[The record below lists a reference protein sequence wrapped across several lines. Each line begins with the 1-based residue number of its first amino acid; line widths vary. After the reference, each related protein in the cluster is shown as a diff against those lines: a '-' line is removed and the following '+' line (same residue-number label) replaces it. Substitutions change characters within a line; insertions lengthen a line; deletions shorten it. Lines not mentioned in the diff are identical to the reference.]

1 MTKFQWL
8 DLNFLL
14 FADPE
19 IGIASPYY
27 QVNESA
33 GSVEV
38 VVMATSAGLS
48 GYVTFQT
55 EDGNATGEQLYI
67 PIMRFCIPWEPCI
80 HNEARSAGSCN
91 EVRQELASIA
101 STTTS
106 KDLHYHI

>member
-1 MTKFQWL
+1 
-8 DLNFLL
+8 
-14 FADPE
+14 
-19 IGIASPYY
+19 
-27 QVNESA
+27 
-33 GSVEV
+33 
-38 VVMATSAGLS
+38 MATSTGLS

-67 PIMRFCIPWEPCI
+67 PIMRFCIPWEPCT

-106 KDLHYHI
+106 KDLDYIPYLVPQSTCLVDIRIVEEGDQH